1 MADERLREGAEAL
14 TIRALAAID
23 LAAYK
28 RLRDTT
34 LAAEPEA
41 FTSDAAEESVKP
53 AQAYLSRF
61 GLDRPDPHDG
71 GQFTLGA
78 FFGAAHLVGA
88 VTCEREP
95 RIKGR
100 HIAHVAGMM
109 VLAEV
114 RGQGIGRQMLAEC
127 IALAR
132 RAPGLE
138 MLTLSVTASNR
149 IAVELYLRAGFT
161 RYGKLVH
168 AIKIGGPAGD
178 PTGAR
183 YHDKDLMV
191 LSL

>member
-1 MADERLREGAEAL
+1 MGKGMGKGMAEAP
-14 TIRALAAID
+14 TIRALAPAD
-23 LAAYK
+23 LVAYK
-28 RLRDTT
+28 HLRDVT

-41 FTSDAAEESVKP
+41 FTSDAAEESLKS
-53 AQAYLSRF
+53 AQSYLPRL
-61 GLDRPDPHDG
+61 GLDRPDG
-71 GQFTLGA
+71 GHFTLGA
-78 FFGAAHLVGA
+78 FVGGKRLVGV

-109 VLAEV
+109 VLAEA
-114 RGQGIGRQMLAEC
+114 RGQGVGRWLLAEC
-127 IALAR
+127 IATAR

-168 AIKIGGPAGD
+168 AIKIGGPPGD

-191 LSL
+191 LTL

>member
-1 MADERLREGAEAL
+1 MADARVDEAAEAL
-14 TIRALAAID
+14 TIRALATAD
-23 LAAYK
+23 LADYK

-41 FTSDAAEESVKP
+41 FTSDAAEASVKP
-53 AQAYLSRF
+53 AQAYRPRL
-61 GLDRPDPHDG
+61 GLERPEG

-78 FFGAAHLVGA
+78 FVGAEHLVGA

-100 HIAHVAGMM
+100 HIAHVTGMM

-114 RGQGIGRQMLAEC
+114 RGQGVGRRLLAEC
-127 IALAR
+127 IAQAR
-132 RAPGLE
+132 LAPGLE

-168 AIKIGGPAGD
+168 AIKIGGQ
-178 PTGAR
+178 

-191 LSL
+191 LTL